1 MKDMV
6 RVCKGHQLF
15 LCSPVCAA
23 GQDVS
28 EVPVTAL
35 LVNRV
40 SHFKPQTK
48 QEAGMNALL
57 TT

>member
-1 MKDMV
+1 MKDVV

-15 LCSPVCAA
+15 LCSPVRA

-28 EVPVTAL
+28 EIPVIAL
-35 LVNRV
+35 LVSRV

-57 TT
+57 NT